1 MENVSK
7 RKTRKRR
14 QSNREENKDVD
25 TDVDGVNCRERIT
38 YDVLR
43 LMLEYFNITDLTRAA
58 MVCRS
63 WNEAAEKEIHTRL
76 KPQHF
81 LLEPNT
87 ESKKITDP
95 KYVVDKLFIQP
106 SVGMVFNGFHTRR
119 QIWQPD
125 CLCNYL
131 PPQTD
136 YITLTNSG
144 TIYDEVENKARGL
157 SSIFFP
163 EIPDVKIKYFHT
175 TKLDYLKFDSTQN
188 PKSSNKLA
196 RELCKISP
204 KEENIKCII
213 MFLGGM
219 TRNIFATPDPDH
231 VESVINSIVS
241 YGTNTAK
248 NKIAIWGGIAR
259 RVMVCSSSRD
269 KRICKKSVPIAGL
282 SICGSGVSTWS
293 MVLNSRIKTKEQA
306 EKELT
311 ALRDAVKLQKHTI
324 GFMFSCCARG
334 DSWYS
339 EPNVEA
345 KIFRKLF
352 PNVPLIGSIGD
363 GEFGVS
369 TVRHEYSPDERI
381 FHQYA
386 TIFLIVSYGS
396 VRKVL

>member
-1 MENVSK
+1 MEKVSK
-7 RKTRKRR
+7 MKTRKKR
-14 QSNREENKDVD
+14 QSSRDENKDVD
-25 TDVDGVNCRERIT
+25 TVVDGVNCRERII

-43 LMLEYFNITDLTRAA
+43 LMLEYFNITDITRAA

-63 WNEAAEKEIHTRL
+63 WNEAASKEIHTRL

-81 LLEPNT
+81 LLEPNA

-95 KYVVDKLFIQP
+95 KHIVDKLFIRP
-106 SVGMVFNGFHTRR
+106 SIGIVFNGVQSRR

-136 YITLTNSG
+136 YITLINSG
-144 TIYDEVENKARGL
+144 TIYDDVEHKAGGL

-175 TKLDYLKFDSTQN
+175 TKLDPLKFDPMQN
-188 PKSSNKLA
+188 PKSREKLA

-204 KEENIKCII
+204 KEKNIKCII

-219 TRNIFATPDPDH
+219 ARNIFAHPDPDNI
-231 VESVINSIVS
+231 EQIIKSILS
-241 YGTNTAK
+241 HGTDKAE
-248 NKIAIWGGIAR
+248 NKIAVWGGITR
-259 RVMVCSSSRD
+259 RVLVCSSSCDERT
-269 KRICKKSVPIAGL
+269 CKKNVPIAGL

-293 MVLNSRIKTKEQA
+293 LVLDSRIKTKEEA

-311 ALRDAVKLQKHTI
+311 VLRDAVKLQKHTI

-352 PNVPLIGSIGD
+352 PNVPLVGSIGD

-369 TVRHEYSPDERI
+369 TVPHEYSPGEHI

-396 VRKVL
+396 ARKVL